1 MPGGCNQ
8 LCRRGPRYR
17 EQAVVKVEQDAC
29 LGKQGAGG
37 LGLTPLRRR
46 SPAALT
52 LREGKTTSRF
62 YHPSLKP
69 RPLPVDFVPSLPASP
84 PPSLS
89 ALFLSYHSSQTV
101 GRSVDPS
108 VRGLPCVQVLS
119 IPQSSAATTAAATL
133 SANNAALSLILRS
146 LGVGLLAFRGCK
158 KNPFCWPANLPPRSN
173 PRFGYFS
180 ILRLSVFSWHGAGS
194 DECK

>member
-1 MPGGCNQ
+1 M
-8 LCRRGPRYR
+8 
-17 EQAVVKVEQDAC
+17 QA
-29 LGKQGAGG
+29 
-37 LGLTPLRRR
+37 TPLPPVRHR

-69 RPLPVDFVPSLPASP
+69 RPLPVDFVPSLPP
-84 PPSLS
+84 PRRRPCLPSFFPITQAKQS
-89 ALFLSYHSSQTV
+89 VA
-101 GRSVDPS
+101 RSVDPS

-119 IPQSSAATTAAATL
+119 IPQSSAAATAAATL
-133 SANNAALSLILRS
+133 SANNAALCLILRS

-158 KNPFCWPANLPPRSN
+158 KTPFCWPANLPPRSN
-173 PRFGYFS
+173 PQFGYFS